1 MANRAVR
8 AVSSARRV
16 LDMAEQADGTIAG
29 GPGQAVRAPEQVW
42 LELAIAGP
50 TARMLA
56 YAADYVLIVLLQVA
70 LFALVVLGV
79 PSLVSRFPSV
89 RDAVRA
95 VRTGHGAELV
105 FVLVAVFLIG
115 QLVIEWGY
123 FLFWETVANGRSPG
137 KGLVGLRV
145 VRDDGFPIG
154 FRDALVRNLLRAV
167 DLLPWYYT
175 VGLVAMLVSVQGKRL
190 GDVAA
195 GTIVVRLDRPES
207 APPLDLEPDAAG
219 VAFRFSRAQ
228 LALVGAA
235 ELALLRQTL
244 RRLDVLAPE
253 QRAVI
258 LERAVT
264 ALVKRIDHGP
274 VAADERHE
282 FLRAL
287 LRARLR

>member
-1 MANRAVR
+1 
-8 AVSSARRV
+8 
-16 LDMAEQADGTIAG
+16 MAEQADGTTAG

-50 TARMLA
+50 TTRMLA
-56 YAADYVLIVLLQVA
+56 YAADYVLIVLLQFV

-79 PSLVSRFPSV
+79 PSVVSRIPRL
-89 RDAVRA
+89 RDAVQA

-175 VGLVAMLVSVQGKRL
+175 VGLVAMLVSAQGKRL

-195 GTIVVRLDRPES
+195 GTIVVRLDRPEP
-207 APPLDLEPDAAG
+207 APPLELEPDAAE
-219 VAFRFSRAQ
+219 VAFRFSREQRRRVGGAES
-228 LALVGAA
+228 ALP
-235 ELALLRQTL
+235 RQTPP
-244 RRLDVLAPE
+244 RLDALPPE
-253 QRAVI
+253 QRDV
-258 LERAVT
+258 LLDRAVT
-264 ALVKRIDHGP
+264 ALVTRIGHGP
-274 VAADERHE
+274 VAAAERHA
-282 FLRAL
+282 FLQAL